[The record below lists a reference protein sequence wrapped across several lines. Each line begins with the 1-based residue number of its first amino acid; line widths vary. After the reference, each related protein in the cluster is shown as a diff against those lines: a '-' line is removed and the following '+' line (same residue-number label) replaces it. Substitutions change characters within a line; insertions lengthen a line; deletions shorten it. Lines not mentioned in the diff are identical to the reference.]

1 MSSRKEPTR
10 RLRAVGS
17 ERQITAAIYARVST
31 TEQKTDM
38 QLTELR
44 QYVARMGWTAVEYTE
59 KMSSVKHRPVLEQ
72 LLADARLRKFDAVI
86 VWKID
91 RFARSMKQFTDNV
104 MLLDQCGVRFI
115 APTQG
120 IDTDK
125 QSPTGRFLMQILAAF
140 AELERNM
147 IVERVR
153 AGVAEAQRQGKHCGR
168 PKKIFRRDEAIAM
181 KAAGKSIR
189 QIAAALEI
197 AKSTVS
203 DMLKSVETAPEPA
216 PVRKVSPKK
225 RK

>member
-1 MSSRKEPTR
+1 MLGMTPT
-10 RLRAVGS
+10 
-17 ERQITAAIYARVST
+17 ITAAIYARVST
-31 TEQKTDM
+31 EEQKTDM
-38 QLTELR
+38 QFTELR
-44 QYVARMGWTAVEYTE
+44 AYCARMGWTVLEYPE
-59 KMSSVKHRPVLEQ
+59 KMSSVKKRPVLER
-72 LLADARLRKFDAVI
+72 LLADARMRKFDVVV

-104 MLLDQCGVRFI
+104 LLLDQAGIRFV

-168 PKKIFRRDEAIAM
+168 PKRIFRRDEMFALKKRGLSLRSIASQL
-181 KAAGKSIR
+181 GIPR
-189 QIAAALEI
+189 
-197 AKSTVS
+197 STVADS
-203 DMLKSVETAPEPA
+203 LRAA
-216 PVRKVSPKK
+216 
-225 RK
+225 